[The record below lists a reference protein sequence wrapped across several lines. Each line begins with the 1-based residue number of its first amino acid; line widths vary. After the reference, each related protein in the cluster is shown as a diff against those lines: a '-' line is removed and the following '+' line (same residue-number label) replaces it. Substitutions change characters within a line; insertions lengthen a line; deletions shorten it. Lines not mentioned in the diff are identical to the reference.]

1 MVVLANSALCQSQK
15 RTILT
20 QECLRRLRNT
30 KVELGK
36 EVQRKHLNQFMVKLK
51 NSGYSKK
58 LRKEVLDSA
67 LNAFDRMIEDD
78 LNGVKPLFR
87 SKEWNYEDRQ
97 KAKLDKK
104 RNWWNS
110 DRSKIKYTSVL
121 FVTPTPGGVLAKM
134 LREREADLNKNSKE
148 RIKIVEKGGLKIKD
162 ILCSKNPFQNNKCSQ
177 KTCPLCTGSKY
188 VEAVKGENKY
198 HCSSN
203 NVGYRWNCLKC
214 AENDKVKV
222 YEGETGRSARIRGAE
237 HVSDLK
243 NKREKSALYKHVKNE
258 HKNEE
263 VKFSMEI
270 TSKFKDALTRQAN
283 EAVRIFSRPGKEL
296 LNSKSEFNHPP
307 LARVVV
313 ENQK

>member
-1 MVVLANSALCQSQK
+1 M
-15 RTILT
+15 
-20 QECLRRLRNT
+20 
-30 KVELGK
+30 
-36 EVQRKHLNQFMVKLK
+36 
-51 NSGYSKK
+51 
-58 LRKEVLDSA
+58 LDSA

-188 VEAVKGENKY
+188 VEAVKGKNKD

-270 TSKFKDALTRQAN
+270 TNKFKDALTRQAN

-296 LNSKSEFNHPP
+296 LNSKSEFNHPH
-307 LARVVV
+307 
-313 ENQK
+313 